1 MRVFDIAQTDTD
13 YRLTIKTYKMDS
25 SGNLQQI
32 EDKYHS
38 ISGSAFK
45 AFEKKGLMQNIIN
58 FQRTLRIA
66 YEDFY
71 AD

>member
-1 MRVFDIAQTDTD
+1 MTVFDIAQTESD
-13 YRLTIKTYKMDS
+13 YRLTMRTYKFDS
-25 SGNLQQI
+25 SGNLVVLQ
-32 EDKYHS
+32 DKYHS

-45 AFEKKGLMQNIIN
+45 AFEKKGLMQNLIN